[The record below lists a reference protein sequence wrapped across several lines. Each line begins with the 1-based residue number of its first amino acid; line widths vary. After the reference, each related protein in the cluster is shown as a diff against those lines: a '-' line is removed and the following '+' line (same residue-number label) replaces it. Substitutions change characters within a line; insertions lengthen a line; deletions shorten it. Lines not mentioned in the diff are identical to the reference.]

1 MPVSEKVRLQKIN
14 SSLGARIEKL
24 LDVLEMRNLNS
35 SSEGCARGSWMYPER
50 MAATKGDKL
59 DISLAVEDF
68 KSILAEI
75 KKL

>member
-1 MPVSEKVRLQKIN
+1 MPVYEKLRLQKIN
-14 SSLGARIEKL
+14 SSLGSRIEKL
-24 LDVLEMRNLNS
+24 LDVLEMRELKS
-35 SSEGCARGSWMYPER
+35 SSEGCSRGGWAYPER

-59 DISLAVEDF
+59 DISLAVDDF